1 MAKAVPQAKTASP
14 TKQVILGRLLIIHP
28 YQVLFCSEFTAQ
40 GWKNP
45 GNIFR
50 TTLSRGKNFTL
61 NPAPSALKERSLL
74 QLVVFT
80 GNIPAA
86 LFWHIRCSQ

>member
-14 TKQVILGRLLIIHP
+14 ARQVIPSPLLIIHP
-28 YQVLFCSEFTAQ
+28 YQGLFCSEFTLQ

-50 TTLSRGKNFTL
+50 TTLSRGKTFTL

-80 GNIPAA
+80 GNIPTA
-86 LFWHIRCSQ
+86 LFWHIRCWQ